1 MLIDD
6 TQIVRARI
14 AHFRHMFQSNEI
26 VLTSSR
32 KCCAAIG
39 WNSLKSGTDVLTF
52 WKVNNVFV
60 FMIIAF

>member
-52 WKVNNVFV
+52 W
-60 FMIIAF
+60 